1 VSRNSLVSVLIPAY
15 NAEAFIDQTLDAL
28 LAQIYPHFEAI
39 VVDDGSTDRTI
50 EIVNQYIQQ
59 DSRIRLIQRN
69 PQVLLPREI

>member
-28 LAQIYPHFEAI
+28 LAQTYPHFEAI